1 MIMSQR
7 ASQLAGHSGTVAPDA
22 SRHRLFTADGQAP
35 GTGGAPPALA
45 AFNAASGGVP
55 PLSRLRCRASHGRQP
70 DSRTEPAGMEGTAR
84 WLP

>member
-7 ASQLAGHSGTVAPDA
+7 ASRLAGHSGTVAPNA

-45 AFNAASGGVP
+45 AFAAAPATAG
-55 PLSRLRCRASHGRQP
+55 
-70 DSRTEPAGMEGTAR
+70 SRTAGQNRPAWKEPRDGFPDLHHRAG
-84 WLP
+84 